1 MIADFLLPH
10 ADTPVHGEG
19 HNHQQAI
26 QPIWRVQLRV
36 FELKTA
42 TLEVREHRF
51 DGPARS
57 VVSDRGLVGRTVHGD
72 DPEFGVSGFMPYANR
87 RRDARLE
94 QTRIRLIVLAYA
106 GGQFAGGPDARTTDI
121 HPQVPT

>member
-1 MIADFLLPH
+1 MLDLN
-10 ADTPVHGEG
+10 TPLQGQRHD
-19 HNHQQAI
+19 QDQAI
-26 QPIWRVQLRV
+26 EALGRLELRI
-36 FELKTA
+36 FQAKDA